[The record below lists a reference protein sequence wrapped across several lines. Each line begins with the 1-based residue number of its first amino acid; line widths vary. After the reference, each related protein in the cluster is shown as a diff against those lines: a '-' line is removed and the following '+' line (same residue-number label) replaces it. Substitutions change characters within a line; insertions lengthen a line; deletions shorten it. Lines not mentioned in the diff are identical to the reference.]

1 MQRREIVRMS
11 WVQKSWW
18 VILFCMA
25 VGLVYL
31 HALKNR
37 NAALKEIGF
46 RLGEMDKEKLRV
58 LQEKEDLQMRISS
71 QNDPAWIEMVLM
83 REIGVVPEGWIKV
96 HFKTK

>member
-1 MQRREIVRMS
+1 MS
-11 WVQKSWW
+11 WIQKSWW
-18 VILFCMA
+18 VILFCAA
-25 VGLVYL
+25 VGLVHL

-37 NAALKEIGF
+37 NAALRE
-46 RLGEMDKEKLRV
+46 
-58 LQEKEDLQMRISS
+58 EDLQMRIAS